1 MCRLCSDHSWQDV
14 GPEVGTAAFAVIVA
28 LATSCGHR
36 CRQEK
41 VMFSDLQYNFLAM
54 VAASVA
60 VKGANA
66 AFLSFPGCRGIDTD
80 AGAAPRNI
88 PPPRPRHAKPI
99 LYRPSILQNPSSCPV
114 TPKVKVYPQPPATA
128 SDRERQ
134 ALGPAS
140 TLRAQQQGANTGFE
154 QLFYPATL
162 APSPGSGVA
171 DSGGREAS
179 SDCGAWTGDSGA
191 SPPLDDTQTHLRAVH
206 ALLDSLP
213 AEFRSS
219 HRPPPPPP
227 PPLSALLS
235 PLVRG
240 ESSLKFPSMCE
251 EPAGAAR
258 CHAAA
263 PLPGGTVSAPASVTG
278 ERCGDREPSSLP
290 ELQRML
296 LSLDR
301 VDRRLFA
308 LNSSA
313 SGAVDA
319 QAEGVGVDEDCVD
332 DGDGEPGIQDID
344 DAQAAALVADATAP
358 SMETTE
364 VDADKVANLAA
375 SRLQRVWRV
384 WSKKRREEAVMK
396 AERAS
401 CALRERRRDEAAAK
415 IQAAH
420 RRAQARHR
428 LRVASEERRRW
439 EDRQRRRAEACATL
453 ERAWKAF
460 EVRRRASR
468 ELAEARARVAAAARR
483 AKVTARSATAI
494 QAVWRGALGRVA
506 AYRLSASRVKP
517 PAEGKFGRGGAHGAV
532 ASAMMPVYRNLL
544 RPAPLSGERLAS
556 AATTPR
562 PLPFV
567 MPSTFYNQLSQ
578 DPRRRHRLPDAHL
591 AATETLPSAARP
603 PALADSASQ
612 AVDGGVVEA
621 KEERAVLP
629 SVRFGPRPLAQSAGA
644 AVRPPRFADLET
656 ARIARIMNGNL
667 QHWAGVRSGGGGG
680 VSSSSD
686 DFDL

>member
-1 MCRLCSDHSWQDV
+1 MC
-14 GPEVGTAAFAVIVA
+14 
-28 LATSCGHR
+28 
-36 CRQEK
+36 
-41 VMFSDLQYNFLAM
+41 SDLQYNFLAM
-54 VAASVA
+54 AAASVA
-60 VKGANA
+60 VKDANVA
-66 AFLSFPGCRGIDTD
+66 LLSFSGCRGIDTD
-80 AGAAPRNI
+80 AEAAPRSI
-88 PPPRPRHAKPI
+88 PPPRPRNAKLI
-99 LYRPSILQNPSSCPV
+99 FYRPSILQNPSSCPV
-114 TPKVKVYPQPPATA
+114 TPKVKVCPQPPATA

-140 TLRAQQQGANTGFE
+140 TLSAQQQEVNTGFE

-219 HRPPPPPP
+219 HRPPPPPL
-227 PPLSALLS
+227 PLSALS
-235 PLVRG
+235 SSLVCG
-240 ESSLKFPSMCE
+240 ESSLKFPSLCE
-251 EPAGAAR
+251 EPEGAAR
-258 CHAAA
+258 SHAAA
-263 PLPGGTVSAPASVTG
+263 PFPGGTVSVPVSATG

-301 VDRRLFA
+301 IDRRLFA

-319 QAEGVGVDEDCVD
+319 QAEGVGVDEGCVD
-332 DGDGEPGIQDID
+332 DGDDEPGMQDVD
-344 DAQAAALVADATAP
+344 DAQAVGLVTDATAP

-364 VDADKVANLAA
+364 VDTDKVANLGA

-415 IQAAH
+415 IQVAH

-483 AKVTARSATAI
+483 AEVTARSATAI
-494 QAVWRGALGRVA
+494 QAVWRGALGRA
-506 AYRLSASRVKP
+506 AACRLSASRVKP

-532 ASAMMPVYRNLL
+532 ASATMPVYRNLL

-556 AATTPR
+556 ASTTPR

-591 AATETLPSAARP
+591 AATGTLSSAARP
-603 PALADSASQ
+603 PALAVSASQ
-612 AVDGGVVEA
+612 AVDRGVVEA

-680 VSSSSD
+680 GSSSSD